1 MSVVV
6 KASKRMLLLCSG
18 LSDMSDLIPVLTPL
32 ASGPCPSP
40 WGEPV
45 AIARLKAQ
53 PEDFVVEEQLGF
65 EPTGEGEHLWLW
77 VEKRGMNTDAL
88 SRELAARLGGSAA
101 LVSFSGMKDRQ
112 ALTRQWFSVHSTA
125 LWTLGDDWLSVEGG
139 QYRVLRVER
148 GARKLRRGAHAANRF
163 CITLRDVRG
172 EHDAIESR
180 LQLIAAQGVA
190 NYFGP
195 QRFGHGGRNIGQG
208 LALLASRRSGRARR
222 RDNRESLWLSALR
235 SALFN
240 QVLASRVRN
249 QTWAVCLPGDV
260 LQLDGRSA
268 LFKPDPLD
276 AEIAP
281 RLARGELHPT
291 GPLPGDGA
299 SVIDDSVLTFESHVL
314 APWQAICADL
324 AALRVPAQRRSL
336 RLMLQAPSW
345 HWPAPDTLVIE
356 FALTA
361 GAFATSV
368 LQSLAVLEEG
378 RLDEISAE

>member
-1 MSVVV
+1 M
-6 KASKRMLLLCSG
+6 A
-18 LSDMSDLIPVLTPL
+18 LT
-32 ASGPCPSP
+32 AGPYPSP

-65 EPTGEGEHLWLW
+65 EPAGEGEHLWLW

-88 SRELAARLGGSAA
+88 SRELTARLGVSAS
-101 LVSFSGMKDRQ
+101 LISFSGLKDRQ
-112 ALTRQWFSVHSTA
+112 ALTRQWFSVHTTA
-125 LWTLGDDWLSVEGG
+125 LWTLGADWFSVESG
-139 QYRVLRVER
+139 QFRVLRAER

-163 CITLRDVRG
+163 SITLRDVRG
-172 EHDAIESR
+172 EPDAIEAR
-180 LQLIAAQGVA
+180 LQQIAAHGVA

-195 QRFGHGGRNIGQG
+195 QRFGHGARNIGQG

-222 RDNRESLWLSALR
+222 RDNRESLWISALR

-240 QVLASRVRN
+240 QVLASRVHDR
-249 QTWAVCLPGDV
+249 TWASCLTGDV

-268 LFKPDPLD
+268 LFMPDPLD

-291 GPLPGDGA
+291 GPLPGDGE
-299 SVIDDSVLTFESHVL
+299 SVVNGAVLAQEAEVL
-314 APWQAICADL
+314 APWQQICADL
-324 AALRVPAQRRSL
+324 AALRVPAQRRAL
-336 RLMLQAPSW
+336 RLMLQAPAW
-345 HWPAPDTLVIE
+345 HWPSADVLVVE
-356 FALTA
+356 FGLTA

-368 LQSLAVLEEG
+368 LQALAILEEG
-378 RLDEISAE
+378 HLDAISAE

>member
-1 MSVVV
+1 MSE
-6 KASKRMLLLCSG
+6 LLA
-18 LSDMSDLIPVLTPL
+18 PVLS
-32 ASGPCPSP
+32 SGPCPSP

-45 AIARLKAQ
+45 AQARLKAQ
-53 PEDFVVEEQLGF
+53 PEDFVVEEVLGF

-77 VEKRGMNTDAL
+77 VEKRGMNTDAAA
-88 SRELAARLGGSAA
+88 RELAARLDVSAA

-112 ALTRQWFSVHSTA
+112 ALTRQWFSVHTPATWS
-125 LWTLGDDWLSVEGG
+125 LDDAWLSTDHGDF
-139 QYRVLRVER
+139 RVLRALR
-148 GARKLRRGAHAANRF
+148 GARKLRRGVHDANQF

-172 EHDAIESR
+172 DVADIEAR
-180 LQLIAAQGVA
+180 LNLLAAEGVA

-222 RDNRESLWLSALR
+222 RDNRENLWMSAIR

-240 QVLASRVRN
+240 QVLAERVRN
-249 QTWAVCLPGDV
+249 KTWASCLPGDV

-268 LFKPDPLD
+268 LFAPDVLD
-276 AEIAP
+276 ADIAP
-281 RLARGELHPT
+281 RLARGEIHPT

-299 SVIDDSVLTFESHVL
+299 QVISGEALALEQHIL
-314 APWQAICADL
+314 APWQATCDDL
-324 AALRVPAQRRSL
+324 AALRIPAQRRAL
-336 RLMLQAPSW
+336 RLRLRSPQW
-345 HWPAPDTLVIE
+345 QWTTPDTLVIE

-378 RLDEISAE
+378 QLDAISAE

>member
-1 MSVVV
+1 
-6 KASKRMLLLCSG
+6 MLSSCSG
-18 LSDMSDLIPVLTPL
+18 RSDMSEPSIVQTPL
-32 ASGPCPSP
+32 TSGPCPSP

-88 SRELAARLGGSAA
+88 SRELASQLGVSAA
-101 LVSFSGMKDRQ
+101 LISFSGMKDRQ

-125 LWTLGDDWLSVEGG
+125 LWTLSDDWLSAEGG
-139 QYRVLRVER
+139 EYRVLRAER

-172 EHDAIESR
+172 ESEVMEAR
-180 LQLIAAQGVA
+180 LQLMATQGVA

-249 QTWAVCLPGDV
+249 QTWAVCLAGDV

-299 SVIDDSVLTFESHVL
+299 SVVDDAVLAFEAEVL
-314 APWQAICADL
+314 APWQGICADL
-324 AALRVPAQRRSL
+324 AALRLPAQRRSL

-345 HWPAPDTLVIE
+345 HWPSPDTLVIE
-356 FALTA
+356 FTLTA

-378 RLDEISAE
+378 QLDAISAE

>member
-1 MSVVV
+1 MSEPIL
-6 KASKRMLLLCSG
+6 AQ
-18 LSDMSDLIPVLTPL
+18 IPLTP
-32 ASGPCPSP
+32 GPCPSP

-88 SRELAARLGGSAA
+88 SRELAAQLGVSAA
-101 LVSFSGMKDRQ
+101 LVSFSGMKDLQ

-125 LWTLGDDWLSVEGG
+125 LWTLGEDWLSAEGG
-139 QYRVLRVER
+139 QYRVLRGER
-148 GARKLRRGAHAANRF
+148 AARKLRRGAHAANRF

-172 EHDAIESR
+172 EPEVIEAR
-180 LQLIAAQGVA
+180 LHLMAAQGVA

-195 QRFGHGGRNIGQG
+195 QRFGHGARNILQG
-208 LALLASRRSGRARR
+208 LNLLAQRRAGRARR
-222 RDNRESLWLSALR
+222 RDNRESLLLSALR

-240 QVLASRVRN
+240 QVLAARVEQRS
-249 QTWAVCLPGDV
+249 WASVLPGDV

-276 AEIAP
+276 IEIAP

-291 GPLPGDGA
+291 GPLPGEGV
-299 SVIDDSVLTFESHVL
+299 SVIDDAVLALETRVL
-314 APWQAICADL
+314 APWQSVCADL
-324 AALRVPAQRRSL
+324 AALRLPAQRRAL
-336 RLMLQAPSW
+336 RLLLQAPSW
-345 HWPAPDTLVIE
+345 HWPSPDTLVIE
-356 FALTA
+356 FTLTA

-368 LQSLAVLEEG
+368 LQALAVLEEG
-378 RLDEISAE
+378 QLDAISAE

>member
-1 MSVVV
+1 MNESMVVQ
-6 KASKRMLLLCSG
+6 M
-18 LSDMSDLIPVLTPL
+18 PLTP
-32 ASGPCPSP
+32 GPCPSP

-45 AIARLKAQ
+45 ASARLKAQ
-53 PEDFVVEEQLGF
+53 PEDFVVEEHLGF

-88 SRELAARLGGSAA
+88 SRELAAQLCVSPA
-101 LVSFSGMKDRQ
+101 LASFSGMKDRH

-125 LWTLGDDWLSVEGG
+125 LWTQGDDWLSAEGG
-139 QYRVLRVER
+139 QYRVLRAER

-172 EHDAIESR
+172 EPEAMEAR
-180 LQLIAAQGVA
+180 LQLIAAQGIA

-195 QRFGHGGRNIGQG
+195 QRFGHGGGNIGQG

-222 RDNRESLWLSALR
+222 LDNRESLLLSALR

-249 QTWAVCLPGDV
+249 QTWAACLPGDV

-291 GPLPGDGA
+291 GPLPGDGT
-299 SVIDDSVLTFESHVL
+299 SVIDDSVLAFETEVL
-314 APWQAICADL
+314 APWQGICADL
-324 AALRVPAQRRSL
+324 AALRLPAQRRSL
-336 RLMLQAPSW
+336 RLMLKAPSW
-345 HWPAPDTLVIE
+345 HWPSPDTLVIE
-356 FALTA
+356 FTLTA

-368 LQSLAVLEEG
+368 LQALAVLEEG
-378 RLDEISAE
+378 QLDAISAE

>member
-1 MSVVV
+1 MPLS
-6 KASKRMLLLCSG
+6 CSG
-18 LSDMSDLIPVLTPL
+18 RSEVNELAGAAAHDAVKPLTP
-32 ASGPCPSP
+32 GPCPSP

-45 AIARLKAQ
+45 AIARFKAQ

-65 EPTGEGEHLWLW
+65 EPSGDREGEREHLWLW

-88 SRELAARLGGSAA
+88 SRELAKQLGVSPA

-112 ALTRQWFSVHSTA
+112 ALTRQWISVHTTA
-125 LWTLGDDWLSVEGG
+125 GWAAGDDWQRVDAG
-139 QYRVLRVER
+139 QYRVQRTTR
-148 GARKLRRGAHAANRF
+148 GARKLRRGTHAANRF

-172 EHDAIESR
+172 EPDVINAR
-180 LQLIAAQGVA
+180 LQQIAAYGVP

-195 QRFGHGGRNIGQG
+195 QRFGHDARNLGHG
-208 LALLASRRSGRARR
+208 LALLASRRAGRPRR

-240 QVLASRVRN
+240 QVLACRVR
-249 QTWAVCLPGDV
+249 QGSWAACLPGDV

-268 LFKPDPLD
+268 LFRPDPQD
-276 AEIAP
+276 ADIAP

-291 GPLPGDGA
+291 GPLPGDGDR
-299 SVIDDSVLTFESHVL
+299 VIADAVLALEAEVL
-314 APWQAICADL
+314 APWQAICDDL
-324 AALRVPAQRRSL
+324 AALRLPAQRRAL

-345 HWPAPDTLVIE
+345 HWPSPDVLVIE
-356 FALTA
+356 FGLTA

-378 RLDEISAE
+378 RPDEVSAE

>member
-1 MSVVV
+1 
-6 KASKRMLLLCSG
+6 MLLSCSG
-18 LSDMSDLIPVLTPL
+18 RSEMSELTVAL
-32 ASGPCPSP
+32 TAGPCPSP

-45 AIARLKAQ
+45 AVARLKAQ

-88 SRELAARLGGSAA
+88 SRELAAQLGVSAA

-125 LWTLGDDWLSVEGG
+125 LWTFGDDWLSAEGG
-139 QYRVLRVER
+139 QYRVLRAER

-163 CITLRDVRG
+163 GITLRDVRG
-172 EHDAIESR
+172 EPEAIEAR
-180 LQLIAAQGVA
+180 LQLLAAQGVA

-222 RDNRESLWLSALR
+222 RDNRESLWISALR

-249 QTWAVCLPGDV
+249 ETWAACLPGDV

-299 SVIDDSVLTFESHVL
+299 SVVDDTVLAFEAEVL
-314 APWQAICADL
+314 APWQGICADL
-324 AALRVPAQRRSL
+324 TALRVPAQRRSL

-345 HWPAPDTLVIE
+345 HWPSPDTLVIE
-356 FALTA
+356 FTLTA

-368 LQSLAVLEEG
+368 LQAVAVLEEG
-378 RLDEISAE
+378 QLDAISAE